1 MKILLVGVVVFVVG
15 IVVAIGLTMYQFEDP
30 ADAAV
35 ETLTYTSHGTKQ
47 VDLDKGEWQMWAAGS
62 WWGSPSVE
70 IHDSS
75 GSLIWASSDTGS
87 TETIND
93 NLKIGDFDIPRDG
106 TYNVT
111 VDSAGTYYITEPIS
125 IGGIF
130 GSICGGLV
138 IAMVGAII
146 GLVGFIKLLG
156 ARKKPAP
163 AAYPPPGQY
172 PPPQYQQPPPSQAPP
187 PGYQPQQPPPPPGQA
202 PPPGYQPQQ
211 PPPPPGQAPPPG
223 YQPQQPPPDQPPGY
237 QRPPQP

>member
-1 MKILLVGVVVFVVG
+1 MESHVKLLLVGVVIFVVG
-15 IVVAIGLTMYQFEDP
+15 IVVAVALTMYQFEDP

-35 ETLTYTSHGTKQ
+35 ETLTYTSDGTQQ
-47 VDLDKGEWQMWAAGS
+47 VDLDKGEWQMWVAGS

-75 GSLIWASSDTGS
+75 GSLIWASSDSGS

-93 NLKIGDFDIPRDG
+93 NLKIGNFDIPSDG

-111 VDSAGTYYITEPIS
+111 VDSAGTYYITEPMS

-138 IAMVGAII
+138 IALVGAII

-172 PPPQYQQPPPSQAPP
+172 PPPQYQQPPPPGQAPP
-187 PGYQPQQPPPPPGQA
+187 QGYPPQQPPPGQAPPQGYQPQQPPPGQ
-202 PPPGYQPQQ
+202 PPGYQP
-211 PPPPPGQAPPPG
+211 
-223 YQPQQPPPDQPPGY
+223 
-237 QRPPQP
+237 PPQP